1 VHKVASE
8 ADVNFGTQFQDTD
21 HVMDIGEMA
30 LDCWRKYMIEPIK
43 EKLIKL
49 VLDGIDRDRRGDTVN
64 QSVLHGVINSLV
76 DVADKRQKSL
86 VLYETLFEKAFIEQ
100 TGEYYKKEASKLL
113 SENNCSAYMK
123 KVDH

>member
-1 VHKVASE
+1 
-8 ADVNFGTQFQDTD
+8 
-21 HVMDIGEMA
+21 
-30 LDCWRKYMIEPIK
+30 
-43 EKLIKL
+43 